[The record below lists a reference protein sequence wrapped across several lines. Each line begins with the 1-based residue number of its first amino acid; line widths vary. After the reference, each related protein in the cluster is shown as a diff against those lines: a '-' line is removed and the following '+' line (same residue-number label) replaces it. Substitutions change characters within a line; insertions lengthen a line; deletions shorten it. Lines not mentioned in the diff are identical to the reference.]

1 MGNKEDILLNN
12 NKQDQNKTSNIQVIS
27 RAAKILRTLREHP
40 KGLSLSQIAK
50 EVNLARSTVQ
60 RIVTTLEQEN
70 FVAPASPNGG
80 IRLGPEIA
88 MLAAAVHSDLRE
100 EIRPFLIQ
108 LSNLV
113 NETVDLSVLENGKV
127 LFVDQIIATHPLQAT
142 SQPGASFPL
151 HCTANGKAILASLP
165 IVEVEKL
172 LPEHL
177 KQYNDKTITNR
188 DELLKELEVV
198 RKEGVAFTREE
209 HIHGICAVGAVV
221 FDSMRNLSAV
231 SIPLPSTRF
240 YGNEEKL
247 AAALLDTCH
256 TINLHFA
263 IKR

>member
-1 MGNKEDILLNN
+1 MNN
-12 NKQDQNKTSNIQVIS
+12 DNQDQNKTSNIQVIS
-27 RAAKILRTLREHP
+27 RAAKILRALREHP

-60 RIVTTLEQEN
+60 RIVTTLEQEH
-70 FVAPASPNGG
+70 FVAAASATSG

-113 NETVDLSVLENGKV
+113 NETVDLSVLDNQKV
-127 LFVDQIIATHPLQAT
+127 LFVDQIIAAHPLQAT

-165 IVEVEKL
+165 KLEVEKL
-172 LPEHL
+172 LPEDL
-177 KQYNDKTITNR
+177 EQYNEKTITNR
-188 DELLKELEVV
+188 EELLRELEVV

-221 FDSMRNLSAV
+221 FDSRGNLSAV
-231 SIPLPSTRF
+231 SIPVPSTRF

-247 AAALLDTCH
+247 ATALLKTCQS
-256 TINLHFA
+256 INQHFD
-263 IKR
+263 IK

>member
-1 MGNKEDILLNN
+1 MNN
-12 NKQDQNKTSNIQVIS
+12 DNQDQTKTSNIQVIS

-70 FVAPASPNGG
+70 FVAAASANGG

-88 MLAAAVHSDLRE
+88 MLATAVHRDLRE

-108 LSNLV
+108 LSEEV
-113 NETVDLSVLENGKV
+113 NETVDLSVLDNGKV
-127 LFVDQIIATHPLQAT
+127 LFVDQIIAAHPLQAT

-165 IVEVEKL
+165 KDEVEKL

-188 DELLKELEVV
+188 DELLKELDVV
-198 RKEGVAFTREE
+198 RKEGIAFTKEE

-221 FDSMRNLSAV
+221 FDRMRNLNAV
-231 SIPLPSTRF
+231 SIPLPSARF

-247 AAALLDTCH
+247 VTALLKTCQA
-256 TINLHFA
+256 INQHFDL
-263 IKR
+263 K